1 MLKFFQYFSVGLW
14 FMLAINMNS
23 AKILGVADRIR
34 SIEKGKDVDLRIL
47 NGYPLNIMSKVE
59 IIVVDGKIVY
69 TAK

>member
-1 MLKFFQYFSVGLW
+1 
-14 FMLAINMNS
+14 MLAINMNS